1 MVCGRDTVAAID
13 GWPGRE
19 RIFVTMSL
27 EWSSPAGPAALG
39 LLAGP
44 WRRSDVADGD
54 PTEVFRARVSDEG
67 PTRLAADPLRTLVT
81 ASSRLRA
88 AFQPN
93 APGAGL
99 ARAEAEL
106 LRTLAGDT
114 AGPNLDV
121 SPWLAE
127 LARRGTALAR
137 VETTYGRSPGVVTT
151 ISTTGDL
158 VMHMLA
164 EAPAALLM
172 AHRRAVAAALHT
184 RATLLRAA
192 LTTAEL
198 AALIVALTGP
208 AAAAVAL
215 PLAWRFLHT
224 LLAEPNLSP
233 GD

>member
-1 MVCGRDTVAAID
+1 
-13 GWPGRE
+13 
-19 RIFVTMSL
+19 MSL

-44 WRRSDVADGD
+44 WRRSAVADGD
-54 PTEVFRARVSDEG
+54 PTEVFRARISDEG
-67 PTRLAADPLRTLVT
+67 PPPLAADPLRTLIT
-81 ASSRLRA
+81 ASSRLHA
-88 AFQPN
+88 AFQPL
-93 APGAGL
+93 APGVVL

-106 LRTLAGDT
+106 LRALAGDT

-121 SPWLAE
+121 GPWLAE

-137 VETTYGRSPGVVTT
+137 VETIFGRSPGVVTT
-151 ISTTGDL
+151 ISATGDME
-158 VMHMLA
+158 MHMLA
-164 EAPAALLM
+164 EAPAELLM
-172 AHRRAVAAALHT
+172 VHRRAVAAALHT

-198 AALIVALTGP
+198 AALIAAVTGP

-224 LLAEPNLSP
+224 LLAEANQSP